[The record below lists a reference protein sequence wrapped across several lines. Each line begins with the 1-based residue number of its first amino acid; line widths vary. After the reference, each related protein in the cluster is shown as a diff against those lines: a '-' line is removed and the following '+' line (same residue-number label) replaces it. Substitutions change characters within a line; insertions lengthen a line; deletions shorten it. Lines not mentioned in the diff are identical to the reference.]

1 MNERLTLRV
10 LGEIMDWS
18 DSKATK
24 EFRWLRLV
32 SRMKYDGY
40 QDYLAG
46 ARFIESLVAWIQQ
59 FPTPDDRAT
68 AYAFVRKQLVYI
80 GPSEMRRL
88 VELFYPDKVQRTLLR
103 SVAETCGIPPY
114 RVWASTEATAHYER
128 LLRQTLF
135 IGLSDGARLDLFR
148 RANTG
153 VISNE
158 QVVVATHIDEEKW
171 EELLKKLRC
180 AHGQAP
186 DAGFKLVYLIDDFVA
201 TGTTFIRK
209 HSESGAWKGKLAK
222 FHKAISP
229 DSPFEEDFRICVHH
243 YIALH
248 DAVDKLEQKHAQALE
263 ELGPAKWFPNVH
275 FSFGTILPEHLPIDK
290 SADVE
295 ARTFVDVAHRYYDP
309 DVENEHTSEGGTD
322 MRLGF
327 GRCAVPLI
335 LEHNTPNNSVSLL
348 WAETSGTGDGAHRM
362 RPLFRRRHRH
372 S

>member
-1 MNERLTLRV
+1 MNERLALRI
-10 LGEIMDWS
+10 LGQIMEWS
-18 DSKATK
+18 DSEATE

-46 ARFIESLVAWIQQ
+46 ARFIESLVDWIQQ
-59 FPTPDDRAT
+59 FRTPEDRAA
-68 AYAFVRKQLVYI
+68 AYSFVRKQLVYI

-88 VELFYPDKVQRTLLR
+88 VELLYPDEVQRTLLR
-103 SVAETCGIPPY
+103 SVAETRGIRPY
-114 RVWASTEATAHYER
+114 RVWASTEATAHYEQ

-158 QVVVATHIDEEKW
+158 QVVVATHIDEDKW
-171 EELLKKLRC
+171 EELFKKLRR
-180 AHGQAP
+180 APGQAP
-186 DAGFKLVYLIDDFVA
+186 DAGFELVYLIDDFVA

-209 HSESGAWKGKLAK
+209 DSKSGDWKGKLAR
-222 FHKAISP
+222 FHKAIVR
-229 DSPFEEDFRICVHH
+229 DSPFEKDFRVCVHH

-248 DAVDKLEQKHAQALE
+248 DAVDKLKQQQAQALE

-275 FSFGTILPEHLPIDK
+275 FSFGTILPEDLPINR
-290 SADVE
+290 SAETE
-295 ARTFVDVAHRYYDP
+295 ARRFTEVADRYYDP
-309 DVENEHTSEGGTD
+309 ELENEHTTEGGTD

-327 GRCAVPLI
+327 GHCAVPLI

-348 WAETSGTGDGAHRM
+348 WAETNGRGGAHSM

>member
-18 DSKATK
+18 DSQATK

-59 FPTPDDRAT
+59 FSTPDDRAA

-88 VELFYPDKVQRTLLR
+88 VELFYPDEVQRTLLR
-103 SVAETCGIPPY
+103 SVAETRGIPPY

-128 LLRQTLF
+128 LLRRTLF

-153 VISNE
+153 VINNE
-158 QVVVATHIDEEKW
+158 QVVVTTHIDDEKW
-171 EELLKKLRC
+171 EELLDKLRRTP
-180 AHGQAP
+180 GQAP
-186 DAGFKLVYLIDDFVA
+186 DACFELVYLIDDFVA

-209 HSESGAWKGKLAK
+209 DAKSGNWKGKLEK
-222 FHKAISP
+222 FHRVIGP
-229 DSPFEEDFRICVHH
+229 VSPFEEHFRVCVHH

-248 DAVDKLEQKHAQALE
+248 NVVDKLQERHEQALA

-275 FSFGTILPEHLPIDK
+275 FSFGTILPEDLPITRSVK
-290 SADVE
+290 SV
-295 ARTFVDVAHRYYDP
+295 ARRFTEVAHRYYDP
-309 DVENEHTSEGGTD
+309 ELENEHTSEGGTD

-348 WAETSGTGDGAHRM
+348 WAETNGREEGAHSM

>member
-18 DSKATK
+18 DSQATE

-46 ARFIESLVAWIQQ
+46 ARFIESLVDWIQQ
-59 FPTPDDRAT
+59 FPTPDDRAA
-68 AYAFVRKQLVYI
+68 AYAFVRTQLVYI

-88 VELFYPDKVQRTLLR
+88 VELFYPDYVQRTLLR
-103 SVAETCGIPPY
+103 SVAETRGIPAY
-114 RVWASTEATAHYER
+114 RVWASAEAAAHYER

-153 VISNE
+153 VINNE
-158 QVVVATHIDEEKW
+158 QVVVATHIDDEKW
-171 EELLKKLRC
+171 EELLQKLRR
-180 AHGQAP
+180 APGQAP
-186 DAGFKLVYLIDDFVA
+186 DACFKLVYLIDDFVA

-209 HSESGAWKGKLAK
+209 DAKSGNWKGKLAR
-222 FHKAISP
+222 FHRAIGP
-229 DSPFEEDFRICVHH
+229 DSPFEENFRVCVHH

-248 DAVDKLEQKHAQALE
+248 DAVDKLQQRQAQALE
-263 ELGPAKWFPNVH
+263 ELGSAKWFPNVH
-275 FSFGTILPEHLPIDK
+275 FSFGTTLPEDLPINK
-290 SADVE
+290 SAEIE
-295 ARTFVDVAHRYYDP
+295 ARTFTEVAHRYYDP
-309 DVENEHTSEGGTD
+309 ELENEHTSEGGTD

-348 WAETSGTGDGAHRM
+348 WAETSGRGEGAHPM

>member
-1 MNERLTLRV
+1 MNEKLTLRI

-18 DSKATK
+18 DSKATE

-46 ARFIESLVAWIQQ
+46 ARFIESLVNWIQQ
-59 FPTPDDRAT
+59 FPTPDDRAA
-68 AYAFVRKQLVYI
+68 AYAFVRTQLVYI

-88 VELFYPDKVQRTLLR
+88 VELFYPDEVQRTLLR
-103 SVAETCGIPPY
+103 SVAETRGIPSY

-153 VISNE
+153 VINNE
-158 QVVVATHIDEEKW
+158 QVVVATHIDDEKW
-171 EELLKKLRC
+171 EELLKKLRG
-180 AHGQAP
+180 APGQAD
-186 DAGFKLVYLIDDFVA
+186 DARFKLVYLIDDFVA

-209 HSESGAWKGKLAK
+209 DAESGNWKGKLAK
-222 FHKAISP
+222 FHRAIGP
-229 DSPFEEDFRICVHH
+229 ESPFEEGFRVCVHH

-248 DAVDKLEQKHAQALE
+248 DVVDKLRQKQAQALKE
-263 ELGPAKWFPNVH
+263 RGSANWLRNVH
-275 FSFGTILPEHLPIDK
+275 FSFGTILPEDLPITR
-290 SADVE
+290 SAETVAKRFTE
-295 ARTFVDVAHRYYDP
+295 IAHRYYDP
-309 DVENEHTSEGGTD
+309 ELEDEHTSEGGTD

-327 GRCAVPLI
+327 GHCAVPLI

-348 WAETSGTGDGAHRM
+348 WAETNDRDGGAHSM